1 MRGTTKEIIGNVLAL
16 IVLGTIVSFTLW
28 RFYYAG

>member
-16 IVLGTIVSFTLW
+16 IVLGTIVAFTLW